1 MKYIVNIENPT
12 PDVLRQVWFSIMQQR
27 QNVTG
32 NLPEPMSRDL
42 GDMKIF
48 ISVTDAEP
56 NLIAGIGKV
65 LTFADSG
72 KKPAE
77 VKPFEPVAPPVIEKS
92 ASKPRKKHKWS
103 AAALRNIKKVSPEAP
118 WGLKLDG
125 TPRKKP
131 GGEPT
136 LGDRDQTLG
145 SAFYKLF
152 EDDIK

>member
-27 QNVTG
+27 QNITG
-32 NLPEPMSRDL
+32 NLPEPMSKDL

-48 ISVTDAEP
+48 ISVADAEP

-65 LTFADSG
+65 LAYADLD
-72 KKPAE
+72 KKPVE
-77 VKPFEPVAPPVIEKS
+77 VKPSEPVAPPVVEKS
-92 ASKPRKKHKWS
+92 AIKQRKKHKWS

-131 GGEPT
+131 GGEIT
-136 LGDRDQTLG
+136 FGGRDTTLG

-152 EDDIK
+152 EDEIK